1 MKNFELFPK
10 EWTATHA
17 GHAIR
22 VRNSWNR
29 GLKLYVDDVCQTA
42 TSRLF
47 SISRS
52 RPVLRH
58 QFVAEHSSFL
68 IEVFCVAWLRVKVKI
83 VVAGQQIG
91 GDAF

>member
-1 MKNFELFPK
+1 MKKFELFPK

-22 VRNSWNR
+22 VHNSWNR
-29 GLKLYVDDVCQTA
+29 GLKLYVDDVCQSA

-47 SISRS
+47 AVSRS

-68 IEVFCVAWLRVKVKI
+68 IEVFCVAWLSVKVKI
-83 VVAGQQIG
+83 VVDGRRIG
-91 GDAF
+91 GENF